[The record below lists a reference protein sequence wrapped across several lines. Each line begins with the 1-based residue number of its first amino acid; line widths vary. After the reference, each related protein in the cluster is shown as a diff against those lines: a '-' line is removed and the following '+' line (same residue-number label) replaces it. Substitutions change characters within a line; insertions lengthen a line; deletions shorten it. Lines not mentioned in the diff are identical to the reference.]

1 MMQEN
6 LDIVDRYLEGSL
18 SEQERTAF
26 EEKLLHDE
34 TLRQQVDEMKLMRA
48 GIIRASRRAALENLK
63 TLEST
68 LPPVEKKGLTLWANI
83 WLQAAAVLVIGL
95 ITYALWPTS
104 VDEKEFLSTDFEV
117 YPNVIMPTVRGE
129 IPNDSTLK
137 ALAFRA
143 YDQKQFEEAEQL
155 FNRIDNKDV
164 NILFYLG
171 NCYIATKQP
180 DKALPLFKNVLNDY
194 NVFDEQAEWYIAV
207 SYLKLED
214 REKAKETL
222 NKIAA
227 SESSYKAKA
236 LLILEKLN

>member
-1 MMQEN
+1 MQEN

-26 EEKLLHDE
+26 EEKLLHDN
-34 TLRQQVDEMKLMRA
+34 TLRQQVDDMKLMRA

-63 TLEST
+63 ALEST
-68 LPPVEKKGLTLWANI
+68 LPPVEKKGLTLWTNI
-83 WLQAAAVLVIGL
+83 WLQAAAVLIIGL

-104 VDEKEFLSTDFEV
+104 VDEKELLATHFEV

-129 IPNDSTLK
+129 IPNDSTLN

-155 FNRIDNKDV
+155 FKRIDNKDA

-171 NCYIATKQP
+171 NCYIATNQP
-180 DKALPLFKNVLNDY
+180 DKALSLFENVLSDY
-194 NVFDEQAEWYIAV
+194 DVFDEQAEWYIAV

-236 LLILEKLN
+236 LLILEQLN